1 MHILKKQYKKTRN
14 SFPRSVFSFLL
25 MFSCLCSASAAFVL
39 LTGVRVRAAD
49 ALVAFLFF
57 FIDIARGREE
67 YHRKRQ
73 YPKHCCHIHNISSF
87 RLFQHDA
94 RHFSAPCTDLYGST
108 FMT

>member
-25 MFSCLCSASAAFVL
+25 MFSCLCSASAVFVL

-57 FIDIARGREE
+57 FIDIARGEEE

-73 YPKHCCHIHNISSF
+73 YRKHCCHIHDHFSSF
-87 RLFQHDA
+87 LFQHSA
-94 RHFSAPCTDLYGST
+94 RLPKIPCTVLY
-108 FMT
+108 